1 MGLILDIL
9 NIAPRV
15 RKRASAGEDIRE
27 IFLEELNKEIAQS
40 QVTNNKRTEHDT
52 LTTNTIISEKID
64 IDNGYIWCW
73 NWRNNKRIIEK

>member
-40 QVTNNKRTEHDT
+40 QVINNKRTEHDT
-52 LTTNTIISEKID
+52 LTTSTIISKID
-64 IDNGYIWCW
+64 IDNGYIYDVETGETI
-73 NWRNNKRIIEK
+73 KEL

>member
-40 QVTNNKRTEHDT
+40 QVSKNYEIENDT
-52 LTTNTIISEKID
+52 LTTSTIISEKID
-64 IDNGYIWCW
+64 IDNGDIYDVETGETI
-73 NWRNNKRIIEK
+73 KEL

>member
-40 QVTNNKRTEHDT
+40 QVSKNYEIEHDK
-52 LTTNTIISEKID
+52 LTTSTIISEKID
-64 IDNGYIWCW
+64 IDNGYI
-73 NWRNNKRIIEK
+73 